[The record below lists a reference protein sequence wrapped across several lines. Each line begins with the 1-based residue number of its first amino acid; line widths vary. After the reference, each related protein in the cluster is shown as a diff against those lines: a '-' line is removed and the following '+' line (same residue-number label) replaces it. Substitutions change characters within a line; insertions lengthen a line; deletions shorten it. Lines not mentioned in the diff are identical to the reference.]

1 VVFIFGV
8 VFNMP
13 LIKLVVA
20 NHQSGETKMPKFIL
34 IDNCSGFVWGTAEG
48 ETPADACAALDRTI
62 GVYNREYEECARP
75 EFVNETGYF
84 VHIVPEYVNEDGYFV
99 HDATGFEWPADVD
112 GTDEA
117 LVDAVSALPLVAYVR
132 VMGEPA

>member
-1 VVFIFGV
+1 
-8 VFNMP
+8 
-13 LIKLVVA
+13 
-20 NHQSGETKMPKFIL
+20 MPKYIM

-62 GVYNREYEECARP
+62 GEYNREYEERARP
-75 EFVNETGYF
+75 SG
-84 VHIVPEYVNEDGYFV
+84 VNEDGYFV
-99 HDATGFEWPADVD
+99 HDAGGFEWPADVD

-132 VMGEPA
+132 VSGDVA